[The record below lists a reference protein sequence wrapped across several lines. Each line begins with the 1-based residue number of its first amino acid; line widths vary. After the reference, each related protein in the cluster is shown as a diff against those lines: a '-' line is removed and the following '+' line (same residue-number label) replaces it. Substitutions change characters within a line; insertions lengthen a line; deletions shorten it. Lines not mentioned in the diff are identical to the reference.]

1 MIREVLKLCP
11 TVESGNSGPVKE
23 WCINTAGVDPATGSV
38 LVDSEDGFLYRWDLV
53 TGGITRR
60 IRLGAGIG
68 ES

>member
-1 MIREVLKLCP
+1 MLTNLTLEAKL
-11 TVESGNSGPVKE
+11 VHL
-23 WCINTAGVDPATGSV
+23 AGVRDDVTITPIDGSV

-53 TGGITRR
+53 TGGITQR